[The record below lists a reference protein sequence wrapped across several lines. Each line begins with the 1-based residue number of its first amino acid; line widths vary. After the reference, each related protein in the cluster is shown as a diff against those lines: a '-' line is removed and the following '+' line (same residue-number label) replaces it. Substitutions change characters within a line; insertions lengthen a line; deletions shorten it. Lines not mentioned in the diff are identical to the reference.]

1 MRAGPCPGAAC
12 LALLRLLSSEDE
24 PLVEAVEEA
33 DEQVVDISTGLST
46 LTTFLAGVD
55 FVESD
60 VVGLRTPTTA
70 APRDDNCWW

>member
-1 MRAGPCPGAAC
+1 M
-12 LALLRLLSSEDE
+12 
-24 PLVEAVEEA
+24 VEAVEEA